1 MLALIILYSVL
12 LFVAEHLDI
21 TARRPSAA
29 RISRRAEEANTGL
42 SAAEMRGA
50 TLEGAAKRSPGV
62 QRHLT
67 MLLLLVLGALL
78 RSGSALGVR
87 ARGALVPLLC
97 SRRQALGAS
106 SESSENES
114 LDVDMMLRIDSLSQ
128 KAGGGGDSQSAQK
141 IQQKQLKEIKAAA
154 KSLKLQH
161 TLAAIYPPVESDPDE
176 DLVPDEF
183 DGEGREEEEEREKRQ
198 KVPGNA
204 LNALR
209 DFESHVAARLSE
221 DATMQSSESDSF
233 DADFANLV
241 LAPNDDESLSLRK
254 KLQESFSAGPPSYD
268 GPTCVKCKRPAS
280 AQEMNDFGGKC
291 SLCRQEDLLIS
302 PAQARRSAP
311 SSSAAPVTAQVLP
324 PRSNLKKG
332 KKGAADQ
339 TLSTEH
345 EQSETPEGIFE
356 YYEEFDFDPQDE
368 VDDIKEDIR
377 GLQSYICDIEDRL
390 KKVEKKLEESETNIE
405 KLKAAAAKKRSKEKS
420 P

>member
-1 MLALIILYSVL
+1 
-12 LFVAEHLDI
+12 
-21 TARRPSAA
+21 
-29 RISRRAEEANTGL
+29 
-42 SAAEMRGA
+42 MRGA

-78 RSGSALGVR
+78 GSGSALGVR
-87 ARGALVPLLC
+87 ARGALVPLLR

-128 KAGGGGDSQSAQK
+128 KAGGGGDTQSAQK
-141 IQQKQLKEIKAAA
+141 LQQKQLKEIKAAA

-183 DGEGREEEEEREKRQ
+183 DGGGREQEEEREKRQ
-198 KVPGNA
+198 KDPENA

-209 DFESHVAARLSE
+209 DFESQVAARLSE

-233 DADFANLV
+233 DADFANLI

-302 PAQARRSAP
+302 PAQARRYSP
-311 SSSAAPVTAQVLP
+311 SSPPQVALPAAPVTAQVSA

-356 YYEEFDFDPQDE
+356 GDEEFYFEDLQHQVADFE
-368 VDDIKEDIR
+368 KR
-377 GLQSYICDIEDRL
+377 IERQEELVWKLEFRL
-390 KKVEKKLEESETNIE
+390 TEVEKKLKESEANVE